1 MLAQLLFDKKRRLHG
16 IRKNVRNNII
26 SETNQRR
33 IKGGYGGYSP
43 PPWISEIFGF

>member
-1 MLAQLLFDKKRRLHG
+1 MLPQLLFNKKRRLHG

-33 IKGGYGGYSP
+33 IQGGMGAIAP